1 MAHLVTTM
9 EPYTARKA
17 PELSR
22 LITAAV
28 ISTQFCDLLL
38 NDPGQALVKG
48 YGGET
53 FRLNP
58 EERAWVLSIQAHS
71 LPEFAAQ
78 LVTFQYGDANYTLEQ
93 RSTPSR
99 RRRAE
104 AKRDTIRRAEAGENV
119 HEDAG
124 DDLQPR
130 RSAA

>member
-1 MAHLVTTM
+1 MAHLVTTV
-9 EPYTARKA
+9 EPHTVRKA

-58 EERAWVLSIQAHS
+58 EEKAWVLSIQAGS
-71 LPEFAAQ
+71 LSEFAAQ
-78 LVTFQYGDANYTLEQ
+78 LVAFQYGDANHTLEQ
-93 RSTPSR
+93 RSAPSR

-104 AKRDTIRRAEAGENV
+104 AQRDIIRRAEAGENV
-119 HEDAG
+119 HDDAG
-124 DDLQPR
+124 NDLQPQ